1 MCMLRKKTEYLG
13 NEHSFVK
20 ARSEIVIG
28 GFPFYFSHTRCRT
41 RRDQWEWN
49 YLDYSRPTSG

>member
-1 MCMLRKKTEYLG
+1 MLWKKTEYLG
-13 NEHSFVK
+13 NERSFVK

-28 GFPFYFSHTRCRT
+28 GFPFYFFHTRCRT